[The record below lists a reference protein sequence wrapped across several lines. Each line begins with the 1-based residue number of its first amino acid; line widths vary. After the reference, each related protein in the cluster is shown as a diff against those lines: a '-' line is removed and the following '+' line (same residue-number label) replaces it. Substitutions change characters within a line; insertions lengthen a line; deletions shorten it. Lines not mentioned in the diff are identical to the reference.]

1 MAFDIKYPAE
11 KIVLT
16 FPYTKELS
24 GATISPGS
32 PAITVTTVK
41 GVDANPSAMLNGAA
55 QIAAGLVLQGVQGGL
70 NEVSYHF
77 VCQVDL
83 SDGRRLIRAGTLQVK
98 NP

>member
-16 FPYTKELS
+16 FPYTKELN
-24 GATISPGS
+24 GATITPGS
-32 PAITVTTVK
+32 PVVTVTTVK
-41 GVDANPSAMLNGAA
+41 GVDGNPNALLNGAA

-70 NEVSYHF
+70 NECSYHF

-83 SDGRRLIRAGTLQVK
+83 SDNRRLVRSGTLQVK